1 MNRIVFTL
9 CSILALVTG
18 CSLLDDGNH
27 PSIDELGATQTS
39 YTLGYAEGEFTI
51 TVYAN
56 KAGKVVVPDDVDW
69 LAVPEPDFNGDA
81 SIAVRYLANEGEART
96 ATILLK
102 TETREEPI
110 SVNQSAK
117 P

>member
-1 MNRIVFTL
+1 M
-9 CSILALVTG
+9 LALFTS

-39 YTLGYAEGEFTI
+39 YTLGFAEGEFTI

-56 KAGKVVVPDDVDW
+56 KAGKAIVPDDVDW
-69 LAVPEPDFNGDA
+69 IAIPEPDFGGDA
-81 SIAVRYLANEGEART
+81 TITVRYLANEGEARA